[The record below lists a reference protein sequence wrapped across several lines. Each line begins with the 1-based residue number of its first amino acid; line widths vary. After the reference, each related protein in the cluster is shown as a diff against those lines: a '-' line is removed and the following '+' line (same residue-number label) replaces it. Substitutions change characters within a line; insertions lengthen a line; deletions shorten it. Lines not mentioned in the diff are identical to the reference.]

1 MSLPA
6 PYRAYA
12 RRTLYPRVEVLAAE
26 RRVTA
31 PDLARLWEDLR
42 GAIGLR

>member
-12 RRTLYPRVEVLAAE
+12 RRTLYGRVETLAGQ
-26 RRVTA
+26 RPVTA
-31 PDLARLWEDLR
+31 ADLERLWQDLR

>member
-12 RRTLYPRVEVLAAE
+12 RRTLYPRVEALADQ
-26 RRVTA
+26 RPVTVD
-31 PDLARLWEDLR
+31 DLHRLVQELR
-42 GAIGLR
+42 AAIR